1 MIGIACSLFASAC
14 LREAQ
19 GTSSMKPERAGYV
32 VPSDRAARTAEP
44 SVRAAPLAIGPLDC
58 DGAARLRGLPRF
70 NLAGLRN
77 AGLGSMELVPVRTAS
92 SALTISGWR
101 MEIASS
107 QGKGAIFA
115 VELPSGTCYVG
126 HGVLSDWPRTD
137 LERAYRR
144 FAPQE
149 KPVDLGSAQLD

>member
-1 MIGIACSLFASAC
+1 
-14 LREAQ
+14 
-19 GTSSMKPERAGYV
+19 
-32 VPSDRAARTAEP
+32 
-44 SVRAAPLAIGPLDC
+44 
-58 DGAARLRGLPRF
+58 
-70 NLAGLRN
+70 
-77 AGLGSMELVPVRTAS
+77 MELVPVRTAS
-92 SALTISGWR
+92 SALTIAGWR

-126 HGVLSDWPRTD
+126 HGVFSDWPRTD